1 MQFLQFVTGTKSI
14 PYEGFAGL
22 RGPNGPKPFC
32 IELLGTRDALP
43 QDGVSVF
50 VEYFQ
55 NLTEFENNIMIISVA
70 QIQGYLYCLY
80 YAFEFSTDLK
90 LPTKM

>member
-32 IELLGTRDALP
+32 IEQLGTRDALP
-43 QDGVSVF
+43 QENGFHFLANISKNG
-50 VEYFQ
+50 Q
-55 NLTEFENNIMIISVA
+55 NSNRT
-70 QIQGYLYCLY
+70 
-80 YAFEFSTDLK
+80 
-90 LPTKM
+90 